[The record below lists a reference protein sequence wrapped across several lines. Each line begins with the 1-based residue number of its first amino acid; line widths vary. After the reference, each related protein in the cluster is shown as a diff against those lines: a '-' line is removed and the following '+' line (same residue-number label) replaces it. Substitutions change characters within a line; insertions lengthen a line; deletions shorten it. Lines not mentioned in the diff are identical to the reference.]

1 MGLVTT
7 ILQQLGFVKG
17 KALEAVAGGHAA
29 PAQAPVCRVEAAAV
43 ETVGEAPAAAETPAG
58 SPEIV
63 DVAAVCEALAAKN
76 PQKLNW
82 KTSIVDLMKL
92 LGMDPSLAN
101 RKELAKELGCPEN
114 LIGGDYSQMNV
125 WLIKAVMQLFLI
137 HILRGRRPPPCMSR
151 WSSHYLT
158 QKMMIMCMRGL
169 QDVILARCGRC

>member
-1 MGLVTT
+1 MGLFNT
-7 ILQQLGFVKG
+7 ILQKLGFVKD
-17 KALEAVAGGHAA
+17 KAVEAVAGENAA
-29 PAQAPVCRVEAAAV
+29 AAEAPVSPVKAVAV
-43 ETVGEAPAAAETPAG
+43 ETVAAAPAAAETPAG

-63 DVAAVCEALAAKN
+63 DVAAVCKALAAKN

-125 WLIKAVMQLFLI
+125 WLIKAVMQ
-137 HILRGRRPPPCMSR
+137 
-151 WSSHYLT
+151 
-158 QKMMIMCMRGL
+158 K
-169 QDVILARCGRC
+169 LAENGGKVPEDLK

>member
-1 MGLVTT
+1 ML
-7 ILQQLGFVKG
+7 F
-17 KALEAVAGGHAA
+17 
-29 PAQAPVCRVEAAAV
+29 RS
-43 ETVGEAPAAAETPAG
+43 PAAAETPTG
-58 SPEIV
+58 SPENV

-125 WLIKAVMQLFLI
+125 WLIKAVMQ
-137 HILRGRRPPPCMSR
+137 
-151 WSSHYLT
+151 
-158 QKMMIMCMRGL
+158 K
-169 QDVILARCGRC
+169 LAENGGKVPEDLK

>member
-1 MGLVTT
+1 MGLFNT
-7 ILQQLGFVKG
+7 ILQKLGFVKD
-17 KALEAVAGGHAA
+17 KAVEAVAGENAA
-29 PAQAPVCRVEAAAV
+29 AAEAPVSPVEAAAV
-43 ETVGEAPAAAETPAG
+43 ETVAAAETPAG

-125 WLIKAVMQLFLI
+125 WLIKAVMQ
-137 HILRGRRPPPCMSR
+137 
-151 WSSHYLT
+151 
-158 QKMMIMCMRGL
+158 K
-169 QDVILARCGRC
+169 LAENGGKVPEDLK

>member
-1 MGLVTT
+1 MGLFNT
-7 ILQQLGFVKG
+7 ILQKLGFVKD
-17 KALEAVAGGHAA
+17 KAVEAVAGENAA
-29 PAQAPVCRVEAAAV
+29 AEAPVSPVEAAAV
-43 ETVGEAPAAAETPAG
+43 ETVAVAPAAVETPAG

-125 WLIKAVMQLFLI
+125 WLIKAVMQ
-137 HILRGRRPPPCMSR
+137 
-151 WSSHYLT
+151 
-158 QKMMIMCMRGL
+158 K
-169 QDVILARCGRC
+169 LAENGGKVPEDLK

>member
-1 MGLVTT
+1 MGLFNT
-7 ILQQLGFVKG
+7 ILQKLGFVKD
-17 KALEAVAGGHAA
+17 KAVEAVAGENAA
-29 PAQAPVCRVEAAAV
+29 AAEAPVSPV
-43 ETVGEAPAAAETPAG
+43 ETPAG

-125 WLIKAVMQLFLI
+125 WLIKAVMQ
-137 HILRGRRPPPCMSR
+137 
-151 WSSHYLT
+151 
-158 QKMMIMCMRGL
+158 K
-169 QDVILARCGRC
+169 LAENGGKVPEDLK